1 MAIQKLAQFSIP
13 GGSAGPTEVAAPSG
27 IPAGLRGGL
36 ETSGTAFFQ
45 TIVNNL
51 IIIGSFIALIMVIFS
66 GIQWIMSSGD
76 PVKIAD
82 AKRKFMF
89 AIIGLVVMLG
99 AFLIVRVI
107 IFMSGGDSAQFLNP
121 GAMLNNSTN

>member
-1 MAIQKLAQFSIP
+1 MAL
-13 GGSAGPTEVAAPSG
+13 
-27 IPAGLRGGL
+27 L
-36 ETSGTAFFQ
+36 
-45 TIVNNL
+45 
-51 IIIGSFIALIMVIFS
+51 MVILS

-82 AKRKFMF
+82 AKRRFMF
-89 AIIGLVVMLG
+89 AVIGLIVMLG

-121 GAMLNNSTN
+121 GAMLNSP